1 MPLRAPQVF
10 PNDQRSWD
18 QWARSVPVVPDAS
31 SVTTVTVEDKAITN
45 AKLRDSQPTSIIGRT
60 TNTLGAPGDIVAGAD
75 DRFLV
80 RRSGALSFGT
90 IADSDIPNSLA
101 RDTEV
106 AAGDAA
112 VTTAFQAADTTVA
125 NNAASAL
132 AAHVAAADP
141 HPVYLTQTEGDTR
154 YVQLAN
160 VLNGSATYDPPSLA
174 DGAEASTTVTVTG
187 AALGD
192 FALASFSLSTQAIK
206 LAAEVTATNTVTVTF
221 HNHTGGTIDLASG
234 TLRARVWKQ

>member
-18 QWARSVPVVPDAS
+18 QWTRNVQVKPDDG
-31 SVTTVTVEDKAITN
+31 SVTTVTVADKAITDS
-45 AKLRDSQPTSIIGRT
+45 KLRDSQPTSVIGRT
-60 TNTLGAPGDIVAGAD
+60 INSPGTPGDIVAGAD

-80 RRSGALSFGT
+80 RRSGALAFGT
-90 IADSDIPNSLA
+90 IGDSDIPASIA

-112 VTTAFQAADTTVA
+112 VTSAFQAADTTVA

-132 AAHVAAADP
+132 SAHVAASDP
-141 HPVYLTQTEGDTR
+141 HPVYLTQTEGDAR